1 MVFTYPDT
9 AGPQL
14 ALADTKNVLK
24 GQCGTSGLSAV
35 HGATPDYGVSWL
47 LRTLPMPGSDQTPEV
62 DHEYLVVEGDRVAM
76 LSVSDDGDKFSDTSG
91 DAAILAAMRDAL
103 AR

>member
-1 MVFTYPDT
+1 
-9 AGPQL
+9 
-14 ALADTKNVLK
+14 
-24 GQCGTSGLSAV
+24 
-35 HGATPDYGVSWL
+35 
-47 LRTLPMPGSDQTPEV
+47 MPGSDQTPEV
-62 DHEYLVVEGDRVAM
+62 DHECLVVEGDRVAM